1 MGTVSVLRDEKR
13 PGRGYTTARL
23 YLTPP
28 NRAFKT
34 AGDGKCYG
42 VHFLPQLKEQRHL
55 APVPSCLRLRALSP
69 SPEELP
75 RAPEPA
81 QTALHCCE
89 QGRGSDPVRERLAG
103 RLGSGSTWWLPEH
116 LLLPEVWR
124 GGGSVG
130 VGAGSKEGT
139 APFLTGLPAG
149 DPSSHCPR

>member
-23 YLTPP
+23 YLTPL

-89 QGRGSDPVRERLAG
+89 QGRGPDPVRERLAG
-103 RLGSGSTWWLPEH
+103 RLGSGSTLKKMRSRGRGDIGAPVP
-116 LLLPEVWR
+116 LLAFQILR
-124 GGGSVG
+124 
-130 VGAGSKEGT
+130 
-139 APFLTGLPAG
+139 
-149 DPSSHCPR
+149 